1 MSSHLKLCVRFLLI
15 ALVGLA
21 TTTAVAAAGDEVVGR
36 VTDVTL
42 YRGQAMVTRAIPLA
56 GPVGS
61 VEIVVGSLPEQ
72 IVSDSLFA
80 EGSEGTEVRAVRYR
94 TRAVGETPREE
105 VRKLD
110 EIVEQVNDS
119 LAQSKSQ
126 AQLLAKQTAYLDQ
139 LEGFVAPTAKVE
151 LSKGVLN
158 AESLKAITEFSF
170 EQRKAIAENQLVLTQ
185 TDRDL
190 NEQLSLL
197 QRKRAELTDGSSK
210 TVREAVLFLEKHAEG
225 EQTVRLTYQVS
236 NCGWSPTYTFRAGDD
251 LKKVDVECSALI
263 NQITGEEWNGVTL
276 TLSTASPAL
285 SAAGPGL
292 ASFPVTL
299 TQAAAQAKLTQRDLT
314 SQIQSIRGRQSVAI
328 QNNLNSLNL
337 SDNIGSSWA
346 ANAAANEYQNLEIL
360 NGKEVLGMLRME
372 SARAVEG
379 PSLSYQLPG
388 TVSLASRSDQQ
399 MVRILQTAFESHFYH
414 VATPV
419 LTSFV
424 YREAELKNLSEKDLL
439 AGPITVYLNNRFVG
453 RSEIPTVA
461 RGQTFVVGFGADPQL
476 RARRELADRKEAIQG
491 GNRELSFKYRLVV
504 ENYKTEVVPVRIFDR
519 MPHSDQSTDVRIALG
534 ELKDPLS
541 EDEVYVRTEKSK
553 GILRWEIDIPA
564 AATGKDARI
573 VEYGFTVDFD
583 RNFAL
588 SAVGVGGGGDDPAA
602 PAALQEDFE
611 MMQRSRLK
619 R

>member
-1 MSSHLKLCVRFLLI
+1 MRSNSKLIVRFLLI
-15 ALVGLA
+15 GLIGLA
-21 TTTAVAAAGDEVVGR
+21 TASAMAAAGEEVAGR

-42 YRGQAMVTRAIPLA
+42 YRGQAMVTRTIPLA
-56 GPVGS
+56 GPAGG
-61 VEIVVGSLPEQ
+61 VEIVVGKLPEQ

-94 TRAVGETPREE
+94 TRAVGEAPREE

-110 EIVEQVNDS
+110 ETIEQVNDA
-119 LAQSKSQ
+119 LAQSKSE
-126 AQLLAKQTAYLDQ
+126 AELLAKQAAYLDQ

-151 LSKGVLN
+151 LSKGVLD
-158 AESLKAITEFSF
+158 AESLKSITEFSF
-170 EQRKAIAENQLVLTQ
+170 EQRKKISEKQLELAR

-190 NEQLSLL
+190 NKQLSLL
-197 QRKRAELTDGSSK
+197 QRKRAELTGGSSK
-210 TVREAVLFLEKHAEG
+210 TVREAVLFLEKRAGG
-225 EQTVRLTYQVS
+225 EQSVRLTYLVS
-236 NCGWSPTYTFRAGDD
+236 NCGWSPTYAFRAGDD

-263 NQITGEEWNGVTL
+263 NQMTGEDWSGVTL

-285 SAAGPGL
+285 NAAGPGL
-292 ASFPVTL
+292 AAFPVTL
-299 TQAAAQAKLTQRDLT
+299 RQAAEQAKLTQRDLT

-328 QNNLNSLNL
+328 MKNQNSLNF

-346 ANAAANEYQNLEIL
+346 ANAAANEFQNLEIL
-360 NGKEVLGMLRME
+360 NGKEVLGMLRQE
-372 SARAVEG
+372 SSQAVEG

-388 TVSLASRSDQQ
+388 SVSLASRSDQQ
-399 MVRILQTAFESHFYH
+399 MVRILQTAFESRFYH

-424 YREAELKNLSEKDLL
+424 YREAELKNLSKNDLL
-439 AGPITVYLNNRFVG
+439 AGPITVYLNGRFVG

-476 RARRELADRKEAIQG
+476 RARRELADRSEAIQG
-491 GNRELSFKYRLVV
+491 GNRELSFKYRLVM

-519 MPHSDQSTDVRIALG
+519 MPHSDRPTDVRIALG

-541 EDEVYVRTEKSK
+541 EDEVYVRTERPK

-564 AATGKDARI
+564 SATGKDARI
-573 VEYGFTVDFD
+573 LEYGFTVDFD

-588 SAVGVGGGGDDPAA
+588 SAIGVGGNAAA
-602 PAALQEDFE
+602 PAELQQDFE
-611 MMQRSRLK
+611 MLQRSRVMP